1 MANAGGRFPSFDPTA
16 GKSWSIYYQRFVFHC
31 KAKKITTDEGMKAE
45 FIACIED
52 ETFEYIQ
59 ALVNKQL
66 SDDTLTFANIAS
78 AIEDQYVEPDNE
90 IEASAT
96 FHARNQQPGESVKD
110 FVAELRRLAIPCRFG
125 VALERTLRDR
135 IVLGIISVETRA
147 LLFRTPKGDLTV
159 EKVIITARGVE
170 SSQRQALATANGTIP
185 LHFMGRPLQLKQ
197 APNRGASNNGGNN
210 KKGQQPHTSATP
222 TCRRCDGTH
231 EAANCKYKN
240 TVCDFCNIKGHIAA
254 ACNSKKRAER
264 QNGAK
269 GKPRQ
274 QPHRQPQPNQNQ
286 GLHATSAT
294 GDQEGVPT
302 SQGSDG
308 QDDNLYYC
316 EYSFFYLTEQE
327 QVAHIS
333 ATEREAALKLPPP
346 LMKTVHIDGKKMEME
361 LDQGCPIALINEAT
375 FNANWPGTELEP
387 VPFQLQTWT
396 FGQVGLQGFFKVTVT
411 DGSLSATLPL
421 FVGPGGGGR
430 PLLGRQWFAPLG
442 LRVVQDSPGTSI
454 LHTPQAKPSQ
464 PTPAT
469 GPASAPAAAPVQPS
483 LPEPQRQRQEQDAF
497 KTLPKDL
504 REYEC
509 LRPGLGMYKG
519 KPVSLEVDPTVRP
532 KFCKARKV
540 PFARRGPVEQ
550 EIQRNVDLG
559 VWRGPIAHSKWATAI
574 VPVFK
579 PDRGPRLCGDYRST
593 LNQALPMDNYPM
605 PTIEEAFASLAG
617 SSVFTKLDLKEA
629 YTQVPVDEAS
639 AQLLTVSTHK
649 GLFTVHRLPFGI
661 SVAPTLFQRVIT
673 SLLSGIDGVV
683 VWLDDL
689 LISGKDNKT
698 HDARLKEVLRRL
710 SDAGLRLH
718 PNKCVFHQTSVEY
731 LGFHVD
737 ATGTRPLQKRVVA
750 ITNAPAPHDVK
761 SLRAFMGKLNFY
773 DKFLPDRATALE
785 PLYRLTEKDS
795 AWKWGP
801 AEQAAFQ
808 EAKSLLATDKLLVH
822 YDLQKDII
830 VSADA
835 SPYGVGCVIAH
846 VYPDGTERPIEYASR
861 TLTAPERN
869 YSQLDKE
876 ALSIVFAVTKWH
888 QYLAGRKFRI
898 ATDHKPLLGIFGQH
912 KKFPEICSP
921 RMERWLLKMGCY
933 AYSMEYRPGKD
944 HCNCDALSRLPIPG
958 RPAPT
963 PEPPEI
969 FLMTGTPSPHLTAAD
984 VAAATL
990 VDPTLSQV
998 LEWTRCGW
1006 PRKDPGG
1013 EFSKYFSRRDALSTM
1028 RDCLLWGSRVV
1039 VPAALHDRALRHL
1052 HAAHMGIVRTKA
1064 LARVLLWWP
1073 GLSSRIE
1080 HMVNTCR
1087 SCQATRAH
1095 APHLPVAPWQRPDA
1109 PWSRLHIDYAGP
1121 FRGRYFLVLV
1131 DAYSGWCDAFATAG
1145 PTTEATI
1152 TCLNQCFRY
1161 NGSPFTLVSDNGTA
1175 FTSHRFRSYCAQRGI
1190 KQLFTAPRCPSSNG
1204 AAERLVRTLKE
1215 TLRRLPGGDLQA
1227 NLDLALDGLRQTPG
1241 RDGRTPWEKLSG
1253 RPVRTALSLVL
1264 PAPVQDIPEQAH
1276 KYAVGDPVHYKPFGE
1291 EEWQPATVAMLKGG
1305 RMLIIEDAA
1314 TPGFLATRHVDQIR
1328 RRVPG
1333 MSPSSSKDSS
1343 LSSPQAA
1350 PRGPAPRPSGAP
1362 AVLMDGTVCLEKEKE
1377 TAARTPM
1384 TSPQGPATGALSGT
1398 PRTPVHGRDLG
1409 NKRRRSFGRGL
1420 TPLESQLRR
1429 EEARRPGGPRGPGGP
1444 GEREP
1449 RMTRNPNPNY
1459 KV

>member
-16 GKSWSIYYQRFVFHC
+16 GKSWSIYYQRFVYHC
-31 KAKKITTDEGMKAE
+31 KSKKITTDEGMKAE
-45 FIACIED
+45 FIASIED
-52 ETFEYIQ
+52 ETFEYVQ

-66 SDDTLTFANIAS
+66 SDDTLTFANIAA
-78 AIEDQYVEPDNE
+78 AIEQQYVEPDNE
-90 IEASAT
+90 IEASAA
-96 FHARNQQPGESVKD
+96 FHLRNQQPGESVKD
-110 FVAELRRLAIPCRFG
+110 YVAELRRLAVPCRFG
-125 VALERTLRDR
+125 SALERTLRDR
-135 IVLGIISVETRA
+135 IVLGISSVETRA
-147 LLFRTPKGDLTV
+147 LLFRTPKADMTV
-159 EKVIITARGVE
+159 EKVIAIARSVE
-170 SSQRQALATANGTIP
+170 SSQRQAIATSSGTMP
-185 LHFMGRPLQLKQ
+185 VHFMGRTPQTKQ
-197 APNRGASNNGGNN
+197 GPNRGAHNSGVNNNNNNNGGN
-210 KKGQQPHTSATP
+210 KKGQQPPTSATP
-222 TCRRCDGTH
+222 TCRRCDGAH
-231 EAANCKYKN
+231 EAATCKYKN

-254 ACNSKKRAER
+254 ACNSRKRAER

-274 QPHRQPQPNQNQ
+274 QPQRQQPANQ

-302 SQGSDG
+302 SQGSG
-308 QDDNLYYC
+308 SQNENLYYC

-327 QVAHIS
+327 QTAHIS

-361 LDQGCPIALINEAT
+361 LDQGCPIALINETT

-396 FGQVGLQGFFKVTVT
+396 YGQVGLQGFFKVTVT
-411 DGSLSATLPL
+411 DGARSVTLPL

-442 LRVVQDSPGTSI
+442 LRVVQDPPVTSI
-454 LHTPQAKPSQ
+454 LYTPQAKPRQSK
-464 PTPAT
+464 PAT
-469 GPASAPAAAPVQPS
+469 APGPAPGPAPAPAPAPAAAPMQPS
-483 LPEPQRQRQEQDAF
+483 LPEPQPQRQEQDAF
-497 KTLPKDL
+497 QALPKDL

-519 KPVSLEVDPTVRP
+519 KPVSLEVDLNIRP

-559 VWRGPIAHSKWATAI
+559 VWRGPVPHSKWATAI

-579 PDRGPRLCGDYRST
+579 PNRGPRLCGDYRST
-593 LNQALPMDNYPM
+593 LNQALPVDNYPM

-639 AQLLTVSTHK
+639 ARLLTVSTHK

-673 SLLSGIDGVV
+673 SLLSGIEGVV

-689 LISGKDNKT
+689 LISGKDTKT
-698 HDARLKEVLRRL
+698 HDARLKE
-710 SDAGLRLH
+710 
-718 PNKCVFHQTSVEY
+718 
-731 LGFHVD
+731 
-737 ATGTRPLQKRVVA
+737 
-750 ITNAPAPHDVK
+750 
-761 SLRAFMGKLNFY
+761 
-773 DKFLPDRATALE
+773 
-785 PLYRLTEKDS
+785 
-795 AWKWGP
+795 
-801 AEQAAFQ
+801 
-808 EAKSLLATDKLLVH
+808 
-822 YDLQKDII
+822 
-830 VSADA
+830 
-835 SPYGVGCVIAH
+835 
-846 VYPDGTERPIEYASR
+846 
-861 TLTAPERN
+861 
-869 YSQLDKE
+869 
-876 ALSIVFAVTKWH
+876 
-888 QYLAGRKFRI
+888 
-898 ATDHKPLLGIFGQH
+898 
-912 KKFPEICSP
+912 
-921 RMERWLLKMGCY
+921 MGCY

-944 HCNCDALSRLPIPG
+944 HGNCDALSRLPIPG

-984 VAAATL
+984 VAAATA

-1006 PRKDPGG
+1006 PQKDPGG
-1013 EFSKYFSRRDALSTM
+1013 ELSEYFRRRDALSTM
-1028 RDCLLWGSRVV
+1028 RDCLLWGKRVV

-1064 LARVLLWWP
+1064 LARVLFWWP
-1073 GLSSRIE
+1073 GLSTRIE
-1080 HMVNTCR
+1080 HMVGTCS
-1087 SCQATRAH
+1087 SCQATRPK
-1095 APHLPVAPWQRPDA
+1095 APHLPVSPWPRADA

-1131 DAYSGWCDAFATAG
+1131 DAYSGWCDAFATTG

-1175 FTSHRFRSYCAQRGI
+1175 FTSHRFRAYCAQRGI

-1227 NLDLALDGLRQTPG
+1227 NLDVALDSFRQTPG
-1241 RDGRTPWEKLSG
+1241 QDGRTPWEKLCG
-1253 RPVRTALSLVL
+1253 RPVRTALSLVR
-1264 PAPVQDIPEQAH
+1264 PAPVQAIPELAH
-1276 KYAVGDPVHYKPFGE
+1276 KYAVGDAVHYKRHGE
-1291 EEWQPATVAMLKGG
+1291 EEWRPAAVLRHKGAK
-1305 RMLIIEDAA
+1305 MLILEDKE
-1314 TPGFLATRHVDQIR
+1314 TTGYLATRHSDQIR
-1328 RRVPG
+1328 RRVTG
-1333 MSPSSSKDSS
+1333 TSLCSTNDSS
-1343 LSSPQAA
+1343 LSSPQAPP
-1350 PRGPAPRPSGAP
+1350 PRPFLRPSGAP
-1362 AVLMDGTVCLEKEKE
+1362 AVLLNGTVFLEKEE
-1377 TAARTPM
+1377 TAAKTPV
-1384 TSPQGPATGALSGT
+1384 TSSQGTATGALVRPPS
-1398 PRTPVHGRDLG
+1398 PPVQGKDLG
-1409 NKRRRSFGRGL
+1409 TKRRRSSGRGL
-1420 TPLESQLRR
+1420 TPLASQLRR
-1429 EEARRPGGPRGPGGP
+1429 EEARRPGGPGGP
-1444 GEREP
+1444 EGPREREP
-1449 RMTRNPNPNY
+1449 RKTRNPDPNY
-1459 KV
+1459 KVEVAPDGKPYEIPRTRAQYQSPFWDSERAIRVTASKCKAFLSLTSENALIAYFRKSMWGFKKPPTAAMQLGIENEPLARNKYVEEYMSVKDPGAIMWQTGSWVSPQYPKLIFSPDGIIHGTCVTKLFETKYCSILQGADPNDFKTVLTKKQQNSFYLRFVDDKLALKESHPYNY